1 LAQSAGLAAERHPRK
16 SQETTMKTPQQAIR
30 RGRRDFVAGLGA
42 AALAAG
48 LPGRALA
55 APSEVNVGVILPL
68 SGANAQFGIN
78 SRQGLELAADEIN
91 AAGGIKALGGAKLKL
106 IVADATSQPTTAATV
121 AQRLITQNRCVAI
134 IGAYASSL
142 TLAVS
147 EVTERRGIPLLTMS
161 FSDVLTER
169 GFKHIFQVVSKGSVL
184 GRAQYDYAA
193 SVVAGASEIKKI
205 ALLYED
211 TAYGTSQA
219 VGVRNAAKAA
229 GAQIVLDEAYPLG
242 ITDVTPLISKLR
254 GSDAQIVFP
263 ISYLNDSLL
272 IIRVMRQQRLTM
284 PVVGGAAGYVIPD
297 FAKALGQ
304 YSQAVLSIAPANYD
318 QAPEYTERYRKRFG
332 TFMPHEALEHAV
344 CAGVLAQALE
354 VAASDKPEAVSK
366 ALRAQK
372 YDQGWAGVM
381 SGGGVHFDA
390 SGLNTMAQP
399 IMVQWQDNELVS
411 VWPQAL
417 AKGRVI
423 SAA

>member
-1 LAQSAGLAAERHPRK
+1 MTR
-16 SQETTMKTPQQAIR
+16 PQQAMR
-30 RGRRDFVAGLGA
+30 RGRRKFVAGLGA
-42 AALAAG
+42 AALAAS

-91 AAGGIKALGGAKLKL
+91 AAGGIKAMGGAKLKL

-193 SVVAGASEIKKI
+193 SVVAGASDIKKI

-229 GAQIVLDEAYPLG
+229 GTQIVLDEAYPLG

-272 IIRVMRQQRLTM
+272 IIRVMRQQRLTV
-284 PVVGGAAGYVIPD
+284 PIVGGAAGYVIPD

-304 YSQAVLSIAPANYD
+304 YSEAVLSIAPANYD

-354 VAASDKPEAVSK
+354 VAASDKPEAVSQ
-366 ALRAQK
+366 ALRAKK

-390 SGLNTMAQP
+390 NGLNTMAQP
-399 IMVQWQDNELVS
+399 IMVQWQKGELVS

-423 SAA
+423 AAA

>member
-1 LAQSAGLAAERHPRK
+1 
-16 SQETTMKTPQQAIR
+16 M
-30 RGRRDFVAGLGA
+30 
-42 AALAAG
+42 
-48 LPGRALA
+48 
-55 APSEVNVGVILPL
+55 
-68 SGANAQFGIN
+68 
-78 SRQGLELAADEIN
+78 
-91 AAGGIKALGGAKLKL
+91 
-106 IVADATSQPTTAATV
+106 VADSTSQPTTAATV
-121 AQRLITQNRCVAI
+121 AQRLITQNRCVAL

-147 EVTERRGIPLLTMS
+147 EVTERRGIALLTMS

-169 GFKHIFQVVSKGSVL
+169 GYKHIFQVVSKGSVL
-184 GRAQYDYAA
+184 GKAQYDYAA
-193 SVVAGASEIKKI
+193 SVVAGGQGIKKI

-219 VGVRNAAKAA
+219 GTARRSQGRRRRYRAGRGLSPGHHRRDAVDQQVARIRCADRVSDFVPERQPADHPGDAPAAPD
-229 GAQIVLDEAYPLG
+229 GA
-242 ITDVTPLISKLR
+242 
-254 GSDAQIVFP
+254 
-263 ISYLNDSLL
+263 
-272 IIRVMRQQRLTM
+272 
-284 PVVGGAAGYVIPD
+284 VVGGAAGYVIPD
-297 FAKALGQ
+297 FAKALGE

-354 VAASDKPEAVSK
+354 VAASDKPEAVSA

-390 SGLNTMAQP
+390 KGLNTMAQP
-399 IMVQWQDNELVS
+399 VMVQWQNNELVS

-423 SAA
+423 SAG

>member
-1 LAQSAGLAAERHPRK
+1 MKSFPKQAVRH
-16 SQETTMKTPQQAIR
+16 
-30 RGRRDFVAGLGA
+30 GRREFVAGLGA
-42 AALAAG
+42 AALAAT

-55 APSEVNVGVILPL
+55 APADINVGVILPL

-106 IVADATSQPTTAATV
+106 IIADATSQPTTAATV
-121 AQRLITQNRCVAI
+121 AQRLITQNRCVAL

-169 GFKHIFQVVSKGSVL
+169 GFKHILQVVSKGSVL

-193 SVVAGASEIKKI
+193 SVVAGASDIKKI

-254 GSDAQIVFP
+254 ASDAQIVFP

-272 IIRVMRQQRLTM
+272 IIRVMRQQRLTV
-284 PVVGGAAGYVIPD
+284 PIVGGAAGYVIPD

-390 SGLNTMAQP
+390 NGLNTLAQP
-399 IMVQWQDNELVS
+399 IMVQWQNNELVS
-411 VWPQAL
+411 VWPKAL
-417 AKGRVI
+417 AKGAVI
-423 SAA
+423 AAS

>member
-1 LAQSAGLAAERHPRK
+1 
-16 SQETTMKTPQQAIR
+16 
-30 RGRRDFVAGLGA
+30 VAL
-42 AALAAG
+42 
-48 LPGRALA
+48 
-55 APSEVNVGVILPL
+55 
-68 SGANAQFGIN
+68 
-78 SRQGLELAADEIN
+78 
-91 AAGGIKALGGAKLKL
+91 
-106 IVADATSQPTTAATV
+106 
-121 AQRLITQNRCVAI
+121 

-193 SVVAGASEIKKI
+193 SVVAGASAIKKI

-254 GSDAQIVFP
+254 ASDAQIVFP

-272 IIRVMRQQRLTM
+272 IIRVMRQQRLTV
-284 PVVGGAAGYVIPD
+284 PIVGGAAGYVIPD
-297 FAKALGQ
+297 FAKALGP

-318 QAPEYTERYRKRFG
+318 QAPAYTERYRKRFG

-390 SGLNTMAQP
+390 NGLNTLAQP
-399 IMVQWQDNELVS
+399 IMVQWQNNELVS

-423 SAA
+423 TAN

>member
-1 LAQSAGLAAERHPRK
+1 MTK
-16 SQETTMKTPQQAIR
+16 PQQAMR
-30 RGRRDFVAGLGA
+30 RGRREFVAGLGA
-42 AALAAG
+42 AALAAS

-55 APSEVNVGVILPL
+55 APSEINVGVILPL

-91 AAGGIKALGGAKLKL
+91 AAGGIKAMGGARLKL
-106 IVADATSQPTTAATV
+106 IIADATSQPTTAATV

-142 TLAVS
+142 TLAIS

-193 SVVAGASEIKKI
+193 SVVAGASDIKKI

-229 GAQIVLDEAYPLG
+229 GTQIVLDEAYPLG

-272 IIRVMRQQRLTM
+272 IIRVMRQQRLTV
-284 PVVGGAAGYVIPD
+284 PIVGGAAGYVIPD

-304 YSQAVLSIAPANYD
+304 YSEAVLSIAPANYD

-354 VAASDKPEAVSK
+354 VAASDKPEAVSQ

-399 IMVQWQDNELVS
+399 IMVQWQKGELVS
-411 VWPQAL
+411 VWPQEL

-423 SAA
+423 AAS

>member
-1 LAQSAGLAAERHPRK
+1 MKSFPKQAVRH
-16 SQETTMKTPQQAIR
+16 
-30 RGRRDFVAGLGA
+30 GRREFVAGLGA
-42 AALAAG
+42 AALAAT

-55 APSEVNVGVILPL
+55 APADINVGVILPL

-106 IVADATSQPTTAATV
+106 IIADATSQPTTAATV
-121 AQRLITQNRCVAI
+121 AQRLITQNRCVAL

-193 SVVAGASEIKKI
+193 SVVAGASDIKKI

-219 VGVRNAAKAA
+219 IGVRNAAKAA

-254 GSDAQIVFP
+254 ASDAQIVFP

-272 IIRVMRQQRLTM
+272 IIRVMRQQRLTV
-284 PVVGGAAGYVIPD
+284 PIVGGAAGYVIPD

-372 YDQGWAGVM
+372 YDRGWAGVM

-390 SGLNTMAQP
+390 NGLNTLAQP
-399 IMVQWQDNELVS
+399 IMVQWQNNELVS
-411 VWPQAL
+411 VWPKAL
-417 AKGRVI
+417 AKGAVI
-423 SAA
+423 AAS

>member
-1 LAQSAGLAAERHPRK
+1 MTK
-16 SQETTMKTPQQAIR
+16 PQQAMR
-30 RGRRDFVAGLGA
+30 RGRREFVAGLGA
-42 AALAAG
+42 AALAAS

-55 APSEVNVGVILPL
+55 APSEINVGVILPL

-91 AAGGIKALGGAKLKL
+91 AAGGIKAMGGARLKL
-106 IVADATSQPTTAATV
+106 IIADATSQPTTAATV

-193 SVVAGASEIKKI
+193 SVVAGASDIKKI

-272 IIRVMRQQRLTM
+272 IIRVMRQQRLTV
-284 PVVGGAAGYVIPD
+284 PIVGGAAGYVIPD

-304 YSQAVLSIAPANYD
+304 YSEAVLSIAPANYD

-354 VAASDKPEAVSK
+354 VAASDKPEAVSQ

-390 SGLNTMAQP
+390 NGLNTMAQP
-399 IMVQWQDNELVS
+399 IMVQWQKGELVS

-423 SAA
+423 TAS

>member
-1 LAQSAGLAAERHPRK
+1 MTK
-16 SQETTMKTPQQAIR
+16 PQQAMR
-30 RGRRDFVAGLGA
+30 RGRREFVAGLGA
-42 AALAAG
+42 AALAAS

-55 APSEVNVGVILPL
+55 APAEINVGVILPL

-91 AAGGIKALGGAKLKL
+91 AAGGIKAMGGAKLKL
-106 IVADATSQPTTAATV
+106 IIADATSQPTTAATV

-142 TLAVS
+142 TLAIS

-193 SVVAGASEIKKI
+193 SVVAGASDIKKI

-229 GAQIVLDEAYPLG
+229 GAQVVLDEAYPLG

-272 IIRVMRQQRLTM
+272 IIRVMRQQRLTV
-284 PVVGGAAGYVIPD
+284 PIVGGAAGYVIPD

-304 YSQAVLSIAPANYD
+304 YSEAVLSIAPANYD

-354 VAASDKPEAVSK
+354 VAASDKPEAVSQ

-390 SGLNTMAQP
+390 NGLNTMAQP
-399 IMVQWQDNELVS
+399 IMVQWQKGELVS

-423 SAA
+423 TAS

>member
-1 LAQSAGLAAERHPRK
+1 MKSFPKQAVRH
-16 SQETTMKTPQQAIR
+16 
-30 RGRRDFVAGLGA
+30 GRREFVAGLGA
-42 AALAAG
+42 AALAAT

-55 APSEVNVGVILPL
+55 APADINVGVILPL

-106 IVADATSQPTTAATV
+106 IIADATSQPTTAATV
-121 AQRLITQNRCVAI
+121 AQRLITQNRCVAL

-193 SVVAGASEIKKI
+193 SVVAGASDIKKI

-219 VGVRNAAKAA
+219 IGVRNAAKAA

-254 GSDAQIVFP
+254 ASDAQIVFP

-272 IIRVMRQQRLTM
+272 IIRVMRQQRLTV
-284 PVVGGAAGYVIPD
+284 PIVGGAAGYVIPD

-390 SGLNTMAQP
+390 NGLNTLAQP
-399 IMVQWQDNELVS
+399 IMVQWQNNELVS
-411 VWPQAL
+411 VWPKAL
-417 AKGRVI
+417 AKGAVI
-423 SAA
+423 AAS

>member
-1 LAQSAGLAAERHPRK
+1 MKSFPKQAVRH
-16 SQETTMKTPQQAIR
+16 
-30 RGRRDFVAGLGA
+30 GRREFVAGLGA
-42 AALAAG
+42 AALAAT

-55 APSEVNVGVILPL
+55 APADINVGVILPL

-106 IVADATSQPTTAATV
+106 IIADATSQPTTAATV
-121 AQRLITQNRCVAI
+121 AQRLITQNRCVAL

-193 SVVAGASEIKKI
+193 SVVAGASDIKKI

-219 VGVRNAAKAA
+219 IGVRNAAKAA

-254 GSDAQIVFP
+254 ASDAQIVFP

-272 IIRVMRQQRLTM
+272 IIRVMRQQRLTV
-284 PVVGGAAGYVIPD
+284 PIVGGAAGYVIPD

-390 SGLNTMAQP
+390 NGLNTLAQP
-399 IMVQWQDNELVS
+399 IMVQWQNNELVS
-411 VWPQAL
+411 VWPRAL
-417 AKGRVI
+417 AKGAVI
-423 SAA
+423 AAS

>member
-1 LAQSAGLAAERHPRK
+1 
-16 SQETTMKTPQQAIR
+16 MKTPHQAVR
-30 RGRRDFVAGLGA
+30 RGRRDFVTGLGA
-42 AALAAG
+42 AALAAS

-55 APSEVNVGVILPL
+55 APAEINVGVILPL

-106 IVADATSQPTTAATV
+106 IIADATSQPTTAATV

-193 SVVAGASEIKKI
+193 SVVAGASDIKKI

-272 IIRVMRQQRLTM
+272 IIRVMRQQRLTV

-423 SAA
+423 NAG

>member
-1 LAQSAGLAAERHPRK
+1 MRP
-16 SQETTMKTPQQAIR
+16 
-30 RGRRDFVAGLGA
+30 GRREFVAGLGA
-42 AALAAG
+42 AALAAS

-55 APSEVNVGVILPL
+55 APSEINVGVILPL

-91 AAGGIKALGGAKLKL
+91 AAGGIKAMGGAKLKL
-106 IVADATSQPTTAATV
+106 IIADATSQPTTAATV

-193 SVVAGASEIKKI
+193 SVVAGASDIKKI

-229 GAQIVLDEAYPLG
+229 GTQIVLDEAYPLG

-272 IIRVMRQQRLTM
+272 IIRVMRQQRLTV
-284 PVVGGAAGYVIPD
+284 PIVGGAAGYVIPD

-304 YSQAVLSIAPANYD
+304 YSEAVLSIAPANYD

-354 VAASDKPEAVSK
+354 VAASDKPEAVSQ
-366 ALRAQK
+366 ALRAKK

-390 SGLNTMAQP
+390 NGLNTMAQP
-399 IMVQWQDNELVS
+399 IMVQWQKGELVS

-417 AKGRVI
+417 AKGRI
-423 SAA
+423 ITAS

>member
-1 LAQSAGLAAERHPRK
+1 
-16 SQETTMKTPQQAIR
+16 M
-30 RGRRDFVAGLGA
+30 
-42 AALAAG
+42 
-48 LPGRALA
+48 
-55 APSEVNVGVILPL
+55 
-68 SGANAQFGIN
+68 
-78 SRQGLELAADEIN
+78 
-91 AAGGIKALGGAKLKL
+91 
-106 IVADATSQPTTAATV
+106 VADSTSQPTTAATV
-121 AQRLITQNRCVAI
+121 AQRPITQNRCVAL

-147 EVTERRGIPLLTMS
+147 EVTERRGIALLTMS

-169 GFKHIFQVVSKGSVL
+169 GYKHIFQVVSKDRCWARRSTTTRRPWW
-184 GRAQYDYAA
+184 RAAGHQEDRVA
-193 SVVAGASEIKKI
+193 VRRHRLRHVAGRG
-205 ALLYED
+205 L
-211 TAYGTSQA
+211 
-219 VGVRNAAKAA
+219 RAAARAA
-229 GAQIVLDEAYPLG
+229 GADIVLDEAYPLG

-272 IIRVMRQQRLTM
+272 IIRVMRQQRLTV

-297 FAKALGQ
+297 FAKALGE

-354 VAASDKPEAVSK
+354 VAASDKPEAVSA

-390 SGLNTMAQP
+390 KGLNTMAQP
-399 IMVQWQDNELVS
+399 VMVQWQNNELVS

-417 AKGRVI
+417 ASGRVI
-423 SAA
+423 SAG

>member
-1 LAQSAGLAAERHPRK
+1 
-16 SQETTMKTPQQAIR
+16 
-30 RGRRDFVAGLGA
+30 
-42 AALAAG
+42 
-48 LPGRALA
+48 
-55 APSEVNVGVILPL
+55 
-68 SGANAQFGIN
+68 
-78 SRQGLELAADEIN
+78 
-91 AAGGIKALGGAKLKL
+91 
-106 IVADATSQPTTAATV
+106 
-121 AQRLITQNRCVAI
+121 
-134 IGAYASSL
+134 
-142 TLAVS
+142 
-147 EVTERRGIPLLTMS
+147 MS

-184 GRAQYDYAA
+184 GQAQYDYAA

-272 IIRVMRQQRLTM
+272 IIRVMRQQRLTV

-304 YSQAVLSIAPANYD
+304 YAQAVLSIAPANYD

-390 SGLNTMAQP
+390 NGLNTMAQP

-417 AKGRVI
+417 AKGQVI